1 MITKNPIVDFAF
13 LIRNKTVDSPDDM
26 IKNKNAKLNY
36 AGEIQ
41 YCDPQPRLV
50 LINYRQHFVIKVS
63 RFKFAAML

>member
-1 MITKNPIVDFAF
+1 LWISLF

-41 YCDPQPRLV
+41 YCDPPPRLV

-63 RFKFAAML
+63 RLKFAAML

>member
-1 MITKNPIVDFAF
+1 
-13 LIRNKTVDSPDDM
+13 VDSPDDM

-41 YCDPQPRLV
+41 YCDPPPRLV

-63 RFKFAAML
+63 RLKFAAML